1 MVNSNKLII
10 LFLIELHKLSIL
22 GRCSFAA
29 QRPAVTMLTAL
40 AGPMRLVL
48 LSLLVIPLVALR
60 FDGRYIEF
68 NLNQNVSASDPLDYW
83 GTWSDHTYQSPP
95 KKWHFPFYSLFLDRF
110 VNGDPSN
117 DDANGTVYE
126 SDMVSTSMRH
136 GGDILGLVDSLEYL
150 YGMGIRGIYIA
161 GSAFLNQPWIAYSY
175 SPIDLTML
183 DPHFGTI
190 SDWRYTISE
199 IHRRG
204 MYAILDNTFNT

>member
-1 MVNSNKLII
+1 M
-10 LFLIELHKLSIL
+10 
-22 GRCSFAA
+22 
-29 QRPAVTMLTAL
+29 
-40 AGPMRLVL
+40 
-48 LSLLVIPLVALR
+48 
-60 FDGRYIEF
+60 
-68 NLNQNVSASDPLDYW
+68 
-83 GTWSDHTYQSPP
+83 
-95 KKWHFPFYSLFLDRF
+95 
-110 VNGDPSN
+110 NGDPSN

-161 GSAFLNQPWIAYSY
+161 DSALLNQPWIADSY

-190 SDWRYTISE
+190 SDWRYAISE

-204 MYAILDNTFNT
+204 MYVILDNTFNT